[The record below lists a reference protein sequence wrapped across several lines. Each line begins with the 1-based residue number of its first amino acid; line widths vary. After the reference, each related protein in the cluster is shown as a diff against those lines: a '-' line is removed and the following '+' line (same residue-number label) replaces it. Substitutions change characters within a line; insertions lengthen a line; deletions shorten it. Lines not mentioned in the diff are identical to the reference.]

1 MLSVREDSD
10 QFEETRDEYEAQKEA
25 INSDFLQGVAKV
37 VSEGGKMAPEHQDS
51 IANIAADYDLSA
63 SGLLGMSIAELE
75 DMLQELLAAE
85 NKDEN
90 LIAEVRE
97 VIALK
102 KRLNNQT

>member
-1 MLSVREDSD
+1 MLLKLCQRAVRWLLNI
-10 QFEETRDEYEAQKEA
+10 R
-25 INSDFLQGVAKV
+25 
-37 VSEGGKMAPEHQDS
+37 DS